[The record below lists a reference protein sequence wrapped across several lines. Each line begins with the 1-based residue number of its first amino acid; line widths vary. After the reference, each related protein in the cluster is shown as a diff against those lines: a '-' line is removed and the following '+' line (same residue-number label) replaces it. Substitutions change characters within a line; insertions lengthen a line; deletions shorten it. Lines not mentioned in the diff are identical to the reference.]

1 MVKKKN
7 CFIWIYMEIYDIY
20 KDIPEEVDTSFD
32 ASICELNRPLSKG
45 KNKQVVGLRDYQEK
59 SRENMLD

>member
-32 ASICELNRPLSKG
+32 ASVCELNRPLPKG
-45 KNKQVVGLRDYQEK
+45 KNKQVVGLRNY
-59 SRENMLD
+59 